1 MKKKSFKELFDQAKR
16 RDTYWVSSLILD
28 FTEGLHK
35 MMEANEVSRSELARR
50 LGVSPAYITKVLRGN
65 VNFTLDSMVRL
76 ARAAGGEVSLQVAPK
91 AQKKRNN
98 FYKKQGMKKA
108 AYSKVNGRTSR
119 VSKIKSS
126 RLGTRDMDTD
136 TLFSK

>member
-16 RDTYWVSSLILD
+16 RDTYWVASLILD
-28 FTEGLHK
+28 FTEALHK
-35 MMEANEVSRSELARR
+35 IMEVNEVSRSELARR

-76 ARAAGGEVSLQVAPK
+76 VRAAGGDISLQVAPK

-98 FYKKQGMKKA
+98 FYKKQGMEKA
-108 AYSKVNGRTSR
+108 A
-119 VSKIKSS
+119 
-126 RLGTRDMDTD
+126 
-136 TLFSK
+136 

>member
-16 RDTYWVSSLILD
+16 QDTYWVASLILD

-35 MMEANEVSRSELARR
+35 IMEVNGVSRSELARR

-76 ARAAGGEVSLQVAPK
+76 VRAAGGEVSLQVAPK

-98 FYKKQGMKKA
+98 FYRKQGMKKA
-108 AYSKVNGRTSR
+108 A
-119 VSKIKSS
+119 
-126 RLGTRDMDTD
+126 
-136 TLFSK
+136 

>member
-1 MKKKSFKELFDQAKR
+1 MKKKSFKELFDQAKG
-16 RDTYWVSSLILD
+16 RDTYWAASLILD

-35 MMEANEVSRSELARR
+35 MMEANGVSRSELARR

-76 ARAAGGEVSLQVAPK
+76 VRAAGGEVSLQVAPK

-98 FYKKQGMKKA
+98 FYKKHGMKKA
-108 AYSKVNGRTSR
+108 A
-119 VSKIKSS
+119 
-126 RLGTRDMDTD
+126 
-136 TLFSK
+136 

>member
-35 MMEANEVSRSELARR
+35 MMEANGVSRSELARR
-50 LGVSPAYITKVLRGN
+50 LEVSPAYITKVLRGN

-91 AQKKRNN
+91 AQKKRND
-98 FYKKQGMKKA
+98 FYRKQGMKKA
-108 AYSKVNGRTSR
+108 A
-119 VSKIKSS
+119 
-126 RLGTRDMDTD
+126 
-136 TLFSK
+136 

>member
-1 MKKKSFKELFDQAKR
+1 MKKKSFKELFDQAKK

-35 MMEANEVSRSELARR
+35 MMEANGVSRSELAQR

-76 ARAAGGEVSLQVAPK
+76 VRAAGGEVSLQVAPK

-98 FYKKQGMKKA
+98 FYRKPGMKKA
-108 AYSKVNGRTSR
+108 A
-119 VSKIKSS
+119 
-126 RLGTRDMDTD
+126 
-136 TLFSK
+136 

>member
-1 MKKKSFKELFDQAKR
+1 MKKKSFKELINEAKGR
-16 RDTYWVSSLILD
+16 NTYWIASLILD

-35 MMEANEVSRSELARR
+35 MMEVNGVSRSELARR

-76 ARAAGGEVSLQVAPK
+76 VRAAGGDVSLQVTPK

-98 FYKKQGMKKA
+98 FYRKQGMRKA
-108 AYSKVNGRTSR
+108 A
-119 VSKIKSS
+119 
-126 RLGTRDMDTD
+126 
-136 TLFSK
+136 